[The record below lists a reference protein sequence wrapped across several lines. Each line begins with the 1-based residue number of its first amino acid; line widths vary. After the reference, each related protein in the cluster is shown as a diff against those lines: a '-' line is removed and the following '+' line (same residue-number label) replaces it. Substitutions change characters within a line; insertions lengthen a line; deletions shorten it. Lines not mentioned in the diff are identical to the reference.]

1 MNNNVKAKS
10 LLYVCIALFLATTL
24 AVGVSY
30 ALFSDSVQV
39 QNHLEAGTLDVTLK
53 RTSLTYTLLNEEGY
67 LVPIT
72 EGELDLTKATNKN
85 VFGLDASATKIAP
98 TSYFDAKLAIGNEG
112 NVAFDYSVEI
122 KFLTKDQTAANQLS
136 KQLMVTIT
144 DEKGEIVAKY
154 MLSEL
159 QGNNTQVK
167 AGHMKANE
175 KEHNFGV
182 RVEFVNLEN
191 NNDAKLETVAFDL
204 IVSAVQATEQ
214 PKDNNTTTGTINTTK

>member
-1 MNNNVKAKS
+1 MNNNVKAKG

-30 ALFSDSVQV
+30 ALFTDSVEV
-39 QNHLEAGTLDVTLK
+39 KNHLEAGSLDVTLT
-53 RTSLTYTLLNEEGY
+53 RTSLTYTVLNEEGY
-67 LVPIT
+67 LIPKT
-72 EGELDLTKATNKN
+72 AGKLDLTKATNEN
-85 VFGLDASATKIAP
+85 VFGLETATKIAP

-122 KFLTKDQTAANQLS
+122 KFLTKDQTLANQLA
-136 KQLMVTIT
+136 KQLQVTIT
-144 DEKGEIVAKY
+144 DENDQIVAKY

-159 QGNNTQVK
+159 QGENTKVK

-175 KEHNFGV
+175 EEHNFGV
-182 RVEFVNLEN
+182 KIEFVNLEN

-204 IVSAVQATEQ
+204 VVSAVQATEQ
-214 PKDNNTTTGTINTTK
+214 PAETSSN